1 LPNVGPYIYIRRY
14 NFLLYKELHVCVCVY
29 IYIYIERERE
39 REIEREREREREWPN
54 KMYTQ
59 FDMKNIT
66 L

>member
-1 LPNVGPYIYIRRY
+1 MLLKVSGAVRCGAVRCGAVRY
-14 NFLLYKELHVCVCVY
+14 DTHTHTH
-29 IYIYIERERE
+29 IHTHTHTQ
-39 REIEREREREREWPN
+39 WPN